1 LIPQRFDPEIR
12 LCRETDKEM
21 VKPVPPLD
29 LDASSTPVGG
39 ADEESDPELAALA
52 RQDARGAAGA
62 DRNDDSDDDDDDD
75 DDVHARSRPV
85 DGADRSMEEHFLLSD
100 MLKKK

>member
-1 LIPQRFDPEIR
+1 
-12 LCRETDKEM
+12 M
-21 VKPVPPLD
+21 PPLD

-39 ADEESDPELAALA
+39 GDDESDPELAALA
-52 RQDARGAAGA
+52 REDGGGAAGA
-62 DRNDDSDDDDDDD
+62 DGNDDDDDDD

-100 MLKKK
+100 MLKKQ